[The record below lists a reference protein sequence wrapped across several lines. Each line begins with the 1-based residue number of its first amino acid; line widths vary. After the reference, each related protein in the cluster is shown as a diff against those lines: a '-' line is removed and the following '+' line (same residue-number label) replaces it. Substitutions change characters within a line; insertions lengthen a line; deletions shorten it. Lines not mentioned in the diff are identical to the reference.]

1 MIYTLYIALAVVVF
15 VEMLNSFLRGS
26 RKDQIDIVVNIL
38 IFGLVV
44 ASFFVAGWK
53 FGLLAIVL
61 RFIFAI
67 VTRPLAAR
75 TASKM
80 FLSIKKDESR
90 YWPSK
95 GLNCKYIGLPPLLL
109 SRISSELGRN
119 IDELGRFNIKK
130 EMKKLKKDPYGCTDG
145 YTRTM
150 ESLLD
155 YCEKQFEIRQIMRDF
170 KISRDDLHELY
181 NQLIAMGGGQWA
193 CGHWVAA
200 SSIAYPESLRY
211 VLSRL
216 DPDDSVSKEGISKWL
231 EKDKKETVYNLI
243 MHFEC
248 GAPLEVNLRFGEK
261 LCQ

>member
-15 VEMLNSFLRGS
+15 IEMLNSFLRGS
-26 RKDQIDIVVNIL
+26 RKDQLDIIVNVL

-53 FGLLAIVL
+53 FGLVAIAL

-67 VTRPLAAR
+67 VSRPLAAR

-80 FLSIKKDESR
+80 LLSIKKDEFR
-90 YWPSK
+90 YWPCK
-95 GLNCKYIGLPPLLL
+95 GQGCKYIGLPPHPL

-119 IDELGRFNIKK
+119 IDELGRFNFKK
-130 EMKKLKKDPYGCTDG
+130 EMKKFKRNPSDYSVA
-145 YTRTM
+145 YTHAI

-155 YCEKQFEIRQIMRDF
+155 YCENQIEIKKIMRTSN
-170 KISRDDLHELY
+170 ISRENLRALY
-181 NQLIAMGGGQWA
+181 GQLIAMGGGQWA

-200 SSIAYPESLRY
+200 SSIAYPKSLRY
-211 VLSRL
+211 ILSRL
-216 DPDDSVSKEGISKWL
+216 NPSDSAFKGGFSKWM
-231 EKDKKETVYNLI
+231 EKDKTETVYNLI

-248 GAPLEVNLRFGEK
+248 GVPL
-261 LCQ
+261 